1 MCSPGF
7 WENFPERVV
16 FEPSLGE
23 VMSRLGQG
31 VCSWLGKH
39 RKMLAHERQEQ
50 QARSLEEIP
59 DHAQEPGLDFKGKQG
74 QLI

>member
-1 MCSPGF
+1 
-7 WENFPERVV
+7 
-16 FEPSLGE
+16 
-23 VMSRLGQG
+23 MSCLGQG